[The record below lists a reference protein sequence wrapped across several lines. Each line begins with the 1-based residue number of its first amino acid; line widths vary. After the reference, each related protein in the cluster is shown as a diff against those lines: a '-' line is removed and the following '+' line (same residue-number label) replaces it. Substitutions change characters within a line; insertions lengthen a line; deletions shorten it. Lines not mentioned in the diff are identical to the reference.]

1 MKPIYKTKFSRRV
14 KVLESPVMQKITIRK
29 QQQGFSLIELLVALV
44 IGLIVSLAVYSVLTN
59 FEGRKRTTT
68 SVNSIDQAGTYAL
81 YQLDKKI
88 RSAGSGFSAGVGNT
102 KAAATTYGCQ
112 LNASL
117 SATQLLPKTSAF
129 PGAFSAVGTT
139 IRLAPAIIYDAA
151 AGAAGINGDVILTMA
166 GNSGIAEVF
175 TDLTGAGSGT
185 QLNLVNNMNFK
196 ANDIILVARQPV
208 ATAIQPCLV
217 EQVASGFTAASGG
230 VNVALGGTRYAATIN
245 SINLNSYT
253 TNTLA
258 VNLGQAPIFEM
269 FAVGD
274 NNTLFSYDL
283 LRAAD
288 TTVTSATANPYTLT
302 EGAYQM
308 HAIYGVDTDN
318 NPITPNLTWV
328 APTGTYASANLLA
341 GTVAANTLLSTI
353 KAIKV
358 GLVTR
363 TALLEKNAV
372 SGATVTLFG
381 NTSVPVTV
389 TLDNP
394 NYRYRISESIMPI
407 RNALMLENYIY
418 N

>member
-1 MKPIYKTKFSRRV
+1 MKLLYKIKFCEDV
-14 KVLESPVMQKITIRK
+14 EVLEKTAMQTTKNRQLQT
-29 QQQGFSLIELLVALV
+29 GFSLIELLVAMV

-88 RSAGSGFSAGVGNT
+88 RSAGSGFSAGIGNT

-112 LNASL
+112 INAISGG
-117 SATQLLPKTSAF
+117 TQLLPKTSAF
-129 PGAFSAVGTT
+129 PGAFSAISTT
-139 IRLAPAIIYDAA
+139 IRLVPAIIYDAA
-151 AGAAGINGDVILTMA
+151 AGASGVNGDVILTMA

-175 TDLTGAGSGT
+175 TDLTGAASST
-185 QLNLVNNMNFK
+185 QLNLANNMNFK
-196 ANDIILVARQPV
+196 ANDLVLVARKP
-208 ATAIQPCLV
+208 AASTIQPCLV

-230 VNVALGGTRYAATIN
+230 VSVALGGTRYAATIN
-245 SINLNSYT
+245 SINLASYT
-253 TNTLA
+253 TDTLA

-283 LRAAD
+283 LRTAD
-288 TTVTSATANPYTLT
+288 TTVTAATANPNTLV

-318 NPITPNLTWV
+318 NAITPNLTWV

-372 SGATVTLFG
+372 SGTTVTLFG
-381 NTSVPVTV
+381 NTTVPVTV

-394 NYRYRISESIMPI
+394 NYRYRVSESVMPI